1 MGKNNH
7 VFGEY
12 FCGKAISP
20 YGLQH
25 GRVDYRTLASTFDA
39 VLNNSIMQHE
49 VDDWECLTSDCSY
62 EYEGNTYTETELN
75 DMLDDYREQLNDLDD
90 DSEEYATLETK
101 IEEIENAFDNPC
113 YLDVY
118 QTYIISEQ
126 GAEILQ
132 EYAPN
137 EIVYYNRELDMYTWC
152 VTHYGTAWDYVLT
165 DIPCKR
171 DTE

>member
-12 FCGKAISP
+12 FFGKRISE

-25 GRVDYRTLASTFDA
+25 GCVDYGTLASAFDA

-49 VDDWECLTSDCSY
+49 VDYWECLTSDCSY
-62 EYEGNTYTETELN
+62 EYDGETYTDSELN
-75 DMLDDYREQLNDLDD
+75 DLLDNYKEQLDGLDD
-90 DSEEYATLETK
+90 DSKEYAELETK
-101 IEEIENAFDNPC
+101 IEEIENALDDPC
-113 YLDVY
+113 YPDVY

-132 EYAPN
+132 EYTN
-137 EIVYYNRELDMYTWC
+137 EIVYYNAELDMYTWC